1 MTVEQFCKSI
11 LQIETRNSKG
21 LANLVMGLASQ
32 SSSRSVV
39 DLSLNSCYHY
49 QYSSISKSIDEL
61 DKPKR
66 RKKGGSAQNLSRQE
80 VEKKFAD
87 QGGSFF
93 EALRQI
99 LVAQYGL

>member
-1 MTVEQFCKSI
+1 MKVEQFCKSI
-11 LQIETRNSKG
+11 LQIESVNSKG
-21 LANLVMGLASQ
+21 LANLIMGLASQ
-32 SSSRSVV
+32 SSARSVV
-39 DLSLNSCYHY
+39 ELSLNPCYHY

-66 RKKGGSAQNLSRQE
+66 RKKGGHDQNLTRQE

-99 LVAQYGL
+99 LVVEYGL